1 LRLRLRAIALAMSAV
16 TLVGAGAI
24 AVSVNASAIETSSS
38 PHTLSALELSLRLG
52 TAVDAELAVGLKS
65 TYLGEARQRIA
76 REQIAVRAKTKAAAR
91 QARIQKLR
99 ARIIAVARNQIGDRY
114 SAGAVGPSAFD
125 CSGFTRFVYRVA
137 VGKYLPHYSRAQYD
151 KVKKIP
157 LRQARPGDLVFF
169 LRNGAHHVGIYLG
182 RGRMVDAA
190 GYGKGVRISPI
201 SGSWWS
207 RTYTGIGRL
216 LPA

>member
-1 LRLRLRAIALAMSAV
+1 MRLPLRAIALATSAV
-16 TLVGAGAI
+16 TLVGAGVI
-24 AVSVNASAIETSSS
+24 AVSVNASALEPAI
-38 PHTLSALELSLRLG
+38 TLRAPSALEQQVHVSTVVDTQLVTGLR
-52 TAVDAELAVGLKS
+52 S
-65 TYLGEARQRIA
+65 THLNAA
-76 REQIAVRAKTKAAAR
+76 REQALRNQVIARAKAKAAAR
-91 QARIQKLR
+91 EVRIKKLR
-99 ARIIAVARNQIGDRY
+99 ARVISVAKKQIGDRY

-125 CSGFTRFVYRVA
+125 CSGFTRYVYRVA
-137 VGKYLPHYSRAQYD
+137 VGMHLPHYSRAQYGV
-151 KVKKIP
+151 VKKIP
-157 LRQARPGDLVFF
+157 LKQARPGDLVFF

-182 RGRMVDAA
+182 KGRMVDAA

>member
-1 LRLRLRAIALAMSAV
+1 MRLRLRAIALAMSAV
-16 TLVGAGAI
+16 TLVGAGAV
-24 AVSVNASAIETSSS
+24 AVSVSASAIEPVSAPQT
-38 PHTLSALELSLRLG
+38 PSALELSLRLG
-52 TAVDAELAVGLKS
+52 SRVDTELAIDLRS
-65 TYLGEARQRIA
+65 THLTTVRQRIA
-76 REQIAVRAKTKAAAR
+76 REQIAARAKAKIAAR
-91 QARIQKLR
+91 EARVQKLR
-99 ARIIAVARNQIGDRY
+99 ARVIAVAKNQIGDRY

-125 CSGFTRFVYRVA
+125 CSGFTRYVYRVA
-137 VGKYLPHYSRAQYD
+137 VGKNLPHYSRAQYD
-151 KVKKIP
+151 TVKRIP
-157 LRQARPGDLVFF
+157 LKQARPGDLVFF

-182 RGRMVDAA
+182 HGRMIDAA

>member
-1 LRLRLRAIALAMSAV
+1 MRLPLRAVALAMSAV
-16 TLVGAGAI
+16 TVVA
-24 AVSVNASAIETSSS
+24 AVAASANASALEPPTPAPATSSAS
-38 PHTLSALELSLRLG
+38 GIVATDAALL
-52 TAVDAELAVGLKS
+52 VDLTSGHVEV
-65 TYLGEARQRIA
+65 A
-76 REQIAVRAKTKAAAR
+76 RERLNRERAAAK
-91 QARIQKLR
+91 AREAARERRVQRLR
-99 ARIIAVARNQIGDRY
+99 DRVVAVARNQIGDRY
-114 SAGAVGPSAFD
+114 SAGASGPSAFD
-125 CSGFTRFVYRVA
+125 CSGFTRYVYRVA
-137 VGKYLPHYSRAQYD
+137 ARKDLPHYSRAQYA
-151 KVKKIP
+151 KVKKIS

-207 RTYTGIGRL
+207 RTYTGVGRV